1 MKGLY
6 KLIENGNYE
15 MICCQS
21 QTEFFDIISEELL
34 KKNLVE
40 PTFREAIEKRE
51 RQFPTGLVTSSYNVA
66 LNHVDSIHVKTNA
79 LFIYKLEK
87 QIEYHQ
93 MDDPDSL
100 LPVDMVFVLLIKDHD
115 LQVKAISEVCTIW
128 SNEKIMM
135 ELREKK
141 EKDEVLA
148 LLKNI

>member
-21 QTEFFDIISEELL
+21 QSEFFDIISDELL

-51 RQFPTGLVTSSYNVA
+51 IQFPTGLVTSSYNVA